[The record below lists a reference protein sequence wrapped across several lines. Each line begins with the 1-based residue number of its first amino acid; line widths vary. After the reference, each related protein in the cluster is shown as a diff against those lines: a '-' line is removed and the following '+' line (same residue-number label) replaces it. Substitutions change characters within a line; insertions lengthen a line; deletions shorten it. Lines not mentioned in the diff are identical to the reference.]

1 MFTVK
6 FDGYVT
12 QIHEK
17 QLYQNVE
24 FELMDSNG
32 NITTEKGMVA
42 TKILASL
49 DDNTIETCLFKHTDE
64 AILHAKNIG
73 LIVK

>member
-32 NITTEKGMVA
+32 KGA
-42 TKILASL
+42 Y
-49 DDNTIETCLFKHTDE
+49 
-64 AILHAKNIG
+64 
-73 LIVK
+73 LIVDGG